1 MSPLRQSSPARSTG
15 ARSAR
20 ASRSS
25 GTARSGRTA
34 RRRTPVV
41 DPACAEAVDLAREA
55 AQEVAATGTT
65 QPSPSGAVGDHLG
78 LRAEGDRVVT
88 HYFACLNPAY
98 RGWHWAVTVTRAA
111 RAKVV
116 TVSECALLPGEDAL
130 LAPEW
135 VPWLERLRP
144 GDLGP
149 GDLLPTAADDVRL
162 APGYAD
168 VGDSGDQQMQWELG
182 LGRPRVLSREG
193 RAEAAARWY
202 DGIAGPRAPIAA
214 SAPAQCSTCG
224 FYVPLAGELRQ
235 MFGVCANEYAPDD
248 GRVVSA
254 DHGCGAHSE
263 AVVVPPA
270 SEHGPPVLDEVGY
283 DIVKIT
289 PARDSGDDGSS
300 ETPSEEEEAL
310 GHS

>member
-1 MSPLRQSSPARSTG
+1 MSPLRQSSPARSAG
-15 ARSAR
+15 AR
-20 ASRSS
+20 
-25 GTARSGRTA
+25 TAGSTRSGGTKRSGGT
-34 RRRTPVV
+34 RRRSFAV
-41 DPACAEAVDLAREA
+41 DPACAEAVDLARKA
-55 AQEVAATGTT
+55 AEEVAGSDAADG
-65 QPSPSGAVGDHLG
+65 SGAARVGDHLG

-88 HYFACLNPAY
+88 HFFACLSPAY

-116 TVSECALLPGEDAL
+116 TVSECVLLPGEDAL

-149 GDLLPTAADDVRL
+149 GDLLPTAADDARL
-162 APGYAD
+162 APGYTD
-168 VGDSGDQQMQWELG
+168 VGDSGDRQMQWELG

-202 DGIAGPRAPIAA
+202 QGVAGPRAPIAA

-289 PARDSGDDGSS
+289 PARDGAASD
-300 ETPSEEEEAL
+300 EEDEAL